1 MFIYCI
7 YIYHVFIYLFIFS
20 DIATIEDTKKKEFR
34 QLTQVI
40 KVGTYSKYLLFD
52 FWSKCENPTYVPVY

>member
-1 MFIYCI
+1 MYL
-7 YIYHVFIYLFIFS
+7 FIYLFIFS